1 MSDYTPTASAHED
14 AKRKLAPDALTTED
28 PAERIASTLVGIGSV
43 LMSIHDQ
50 LRDLTFA
57 VNSLAGRQE

>member
-1 MSDYTPTASAHED
+1 MSAWDDPRLQLEAAAAIAADEVEGEGQAATASAH
-14 AKRKLAPDALTTED
+14 AL
-28 PAERIASTLVGIGSV
+28 IGIGSV

-57 VNSLAGRQE
+57 VNALAGQK

>member
-1 MSDYTPTASAHED
+1 MIDLTPSAEAHED
-14 AKRKLAPDALTTED
+14 AKRKLAPAATDETE
-28 PAERIASTLVGIGSV
+28 PAEQIAATLVGIGSV

-57 VNSLAGRQE
+57 VNALAGRE